1 MVLTF
6 ELKQVKIEVYA
17 PKKDILSLQKAL
29 QAAGACRV
37 GNYDCVSAVTGTTG
51 FWRPLP
57 GSKPCVGQPGELSC
71 EPECKLECICPAE
84 CAGAA
89 VKAVR
94 QVHPYE
100 EPVIHILPLLECV

>member
-1 MVLTF
+1 MLF
-6 ELKQVKIEVYA
+6 ELKQVKIETYA
-17 PKKDILSLQKAL
+17 PKEVIPSLQEAL
-29 QAAGACRV
+29 QKAGACRV
-37 GNYDCVSAVTGTTG
+37 GAYDYVSSVTDTTG

-57 GSKPCVGQPGELSC
+57 GSRPGIGQTGELSC
-71 EPECKLECICPAE
+71 EPECKLECICSAE

-94 QVHPYE
+94 QVHPFE